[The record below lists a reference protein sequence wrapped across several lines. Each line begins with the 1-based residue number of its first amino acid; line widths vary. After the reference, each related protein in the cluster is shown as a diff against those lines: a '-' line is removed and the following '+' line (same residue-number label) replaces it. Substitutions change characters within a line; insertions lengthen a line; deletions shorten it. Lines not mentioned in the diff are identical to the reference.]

1 MQYDRIFNVCS
12 ETYRWPVTSSAWN
25 QKKTQKVVIIL
36 KNKDPVGETVTE
48 RVSGVSPE
56 GEKKR

>member
-1 MQYDRIFNVCS
+1 MCAQKPTVGQLRLVHG
-12 ETYRWPVTSSAWN
+12 T
-25 QKKTQKVVIIL
+25 KKTQKVVKIL